1 MAALDVDGLK
11 RRGRQ
16 LFASFSPSQLVIIAL
31 LTVVSVVAA
40 LAFLRWVSAPTYGVL
55 LAGLDAE
62 DAAAVT
68 AKLDADGVE
77 YELEQGGS
85 TVLVP
90 KELLDEQRIAV
101 AAAGLPAGK
110 TESGWGAFDDKGL
123 TSSSF
128 QQQVAYQ
135 RAMQSELSKAVEGID
150 GVRRAEVHLALPE
163 KKLFT
168 EQQEKPRASVL
179 VEADGS
185 LSDDAVDAI
194 SHLVASSVPGLAP
207 GEVSITDS
215 TGQLLTG
222 QGASAAGD
230 RATKQRQAYEDQL
243 SSRVTSMFDT
253 LLGPGKAVVRVNAE
267 MDTSNRTIDSETFDR
282 DKTAVLSQSA
292 TEETYETVPDGQTQ
306 GTLTQPATTSTTTD
320 AGGYTKKQT
329 ATQNGVSRT
338 VERQVVSPGG
348 VERLTVAVAVD
359 RNAPNAPAPAELQAL
374 VANAVGLDPSRGDTI
389 AVTTP
394 SFLQE
399 DPAAAEETTE
409 DEGATAAAGQY
420 AAPALGA
427 LLLLLVGIGFLRT
440 VRKGTVTEIPVEQVT
455 AAIDAAGGRRG
466 RRAAELPAATVPALP
481 AAQSAPSEEGLLEL
495 LDENPDEIAG
505 LLRGWLTTAGSDR

>member
-1 MAALDVDGLK
+1 MAALDVEGLK
-11 RRGRQ
+11 TRASRA
-16 LFASFSPSQLVIIAL
+16 FASFSPSQLVIIAL

-68 AKLDADGVE
+68 AKLDADGVT
-77 YELEQGGS
+77 YQLEQGGS

-101 AAAGLPAGK
+101 AAAGLPAGR
-110 TESGWGAFDDKGL
+110 TESGWGAFDEKGL

-135 RAMQSELSKAVEGID
+135 RAMQAELSQAVEGVD

-179 VEADGS
+179 VESDGS

-222 QGASAAGD
+222 SGASAAGD

-253 LLGPGKAVVRVNAE
+253 LLGPGKAVVRVHAE

-282 DKTAVLSQSA
+282 DKTAVLSQSG
-292 TEETYETVPDGQTQ
+292 TEETYETAPDGQAE
-306 GTLTQPATTSTTTD
+306 GTLTAPATAAQQD
-320 AGGYTKKQT
+320 RGGYTKKQT
-329 ATQNGVSRT
+329 ATRNGVSRT

-348 VERLTVAVAVD
+348 VKRLTVAVAVD
-359 RNAPNAPAPAELQAL
+359 RNAPNAPAPAEVQAL
-374 VANAVGLDPSRGDTI
+374 VANAVGLDPKRGDTI

-399 DPAAAEETTE
+399 QAAAADAAAEEPGA
-409 DEGATAAAGQY
+409 GATAGKY

-427 LLLLLVGIGFLRT
+427 LLLLLVGVGFLRT
-440 VRKGTVTEIPVEQVT
+440 VRKGTVVEIPVEQVT

-466 RRAAELPAATVPALP
+466 RAELPAAERPALP
-481 AAQSAPSEEGLLEL
+481 AASARENGEEGLLEL
-495 LDENPDEIAG
+495 LDDNPDEIAG
-505 LLRGWLTTAGSDR
+505 LLRGWLTTVGDR